1 MTVVYYEFLPKGH
14 TINTGVYHRQ
24 LNECHR
30 KLHIK
35 QSTLV
40 SKSGTI
46 LLQDGIRPHVEVGNR
61 QKIQDLEYE
70 CLSPSLYSPELVP
83 TDNHMFRQ
91 LGSCVRGKQFSNQDA
106 FIQEVREVF
115 DQCDADF
122 CLCGIILHK
131 TGRAKC
137 IYADSGYFAE

>member
-46 LLQDGIRPHVEVGNR
+46 LLQDGIRPHVEVGNL

-91 LGSCVRGKQFSNQDA
+91 LGS
-106 FIQEVREVF
+106 
-115 DQCDADF
+115 
-122 CLCGIILHK
+122 LCEGQTILEP
-131 TGRAKC
+131 GC
-137 IYADSGYFAE
+137 FDSGGS